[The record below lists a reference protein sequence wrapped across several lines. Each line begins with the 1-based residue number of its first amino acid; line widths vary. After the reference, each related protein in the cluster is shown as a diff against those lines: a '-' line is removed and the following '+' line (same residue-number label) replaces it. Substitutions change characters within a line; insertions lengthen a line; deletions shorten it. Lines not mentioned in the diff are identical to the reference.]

1 MNGRW
6 IGLGRDRLRRSVA
19 RAQGPAAESERVL
32 RQQNRYLESLLEIS
46 PTAIVTLD
54 LDRRVSSWNLAAEEL
69 FGYTAEEAIG
79 CDLEDLVAN
88 QEDLRVEY
96 SAYFDELKQGQRFR
110 AVARRSRKDGT
121 LVDVD
126 LARAPQRFGR
136 LQSHAGA
143 MTRREPGRT

>member
-1 MNGRW
+1 MDW
-6 IGLGRDRLRRSVA
+6 LGPRPTEAKCRS
-19 RAQGPAAESERVL
+19 GPGTRGCQRTSSAAAESLPRV
-32 RQQNRYLESLLEIS
+32 
-46 PTAIVTLD
+46 TAGNQSDRIVTLD
-54 LDRRVSSWNLAAEEL
+54 LDRRVTSWNLAAEEL

-110 AVARRSRKDGT
+110 AVTRRSRKDGT

-126 LARAPQRFGR
+126 LARAPQRSGR